1 MTVSCPYYDA
11 FIEMKRVRMLVD
23 TGSAV
28 SIVPA
33 RTYWQLF
40 SHVPLRPA
48 GKLAQWNGSGIKV
61 LGKMSADVTGPD
73 QLSVPAE
80 LYVAVGDVPIMGRDL
95 QHQLGVTVSHGSVV
109 CQVKQDQVLPAIKG
123 FVHKVRLIPGAVPST
138 PHLRTLPH
146 GVAEDEDQL
155 VAALEEM
162 LPAVS
167 SADIAAAGLEDD
179 EVKALISQIPQR
191 WPSKLREVPPVLK
204 PYFSPSELLH
214 GRQLRTSLENAVVQS
229 SDCRGDGAIQ
239 QHVRKKQRK
248 MKRYHDRT
256 ARKPDIKRGPVSFE
270 LEGGIRVHAER
281 LSLCHT
287 SVRRPDVPGGGGRE
301 QADEPDLL
309 PDDAGGG
316 AETVGVE
323 TAERREAV
331 GPDQLPDGAGGGAG
345 TVAVEKGDGGAAEV
359 DVVGDVW
366 NDSAGN
372 ASNVDVEDAGN
383 MEGPYRTRAGR
394 ATRRWWR

>member
-95 QHQLGVTVSHGSVV
+95 QHQLGVTVSRGSVV

-138 PHLRTLPH
+138 PHLRTLPY
-146 GVAEDEDQL
+146 
-155 VAALEEM
+155 
-162 LPAVS
+162 AV
-167 SADIAAAGLEDD
+167 
-179 EVKALISQIPQR
+179 
-191 WPSKLREVPPVLK
+191 
-204 PYFSPSELLH
+204 
-214 GRQLRTSLENAVVQS
+214 RQE
-229 SDCRGDGAIQ
+229 
-239 QHVRKKQRK
+239 
-248 MKRYHDRT
+248 
-256 ARKPDIKRGPVSFE
+256 RGPVSFE

-281 LSLCHT
+281 LSPCHT

-345 TVAVEKGDGGAAEV
+345 TVAVETGDGGAAEV
-359 DVVGDVW
+359 DVGGDVW